1 MLLKDINKIHILY
14 SLKDIYA
21 IVGSRNLLQHDSF
34 REILLRLRKLTVNV
48 LQRFTEEYFRNK
60 LRTSPSDVAMNQVK
74 LRRFSFLKR
83 TSPPHQ

>member
-21 IVGSRNLLQHDSF
+21 IVGSRNLLQQDSF

-74 LRRFSFLKR
+74 LRRFSFLKQ

>member
-21 IVGSRNLLQHDSF
+21 IVGSRNLLQQDSF

-83 TSPPHQ
+83 TLPPHQ

>member
-21 IVGSRNLLQHDSF
+21 IVGSRNLLHSF

>member
-21 IVGSRNLLQHDSF
+21 IVGSRNLLQQDSF